1 MGCECVGRV
10 KDEIVIGGM
19 LLLIT
24 HVCLSTYTVLI
35 LHSPFTPG
43 EFGAGA
49 AAILGA
55 MGGGMGVRDWLV
67 SKGAAVVGS
76 ASGFGGKL
84 PILEE
89 PNAQPTDH

>member
-1 MGCECVGRV
+1 M

-19 LLLIT
+19 MLLIT
-24 HVCLSTYTVLI
+24 HVCLSTFSVFVLK
-35 LHSPFTPG
+35 SPFTPG

-67 SKGAAVVGS
+67 GKGAAIVGN
-76 ASGFGGKL
+76 AAGFGGKL
-84 PILEE
+84 PVLEDD
-89 PNAQPTDH
+89 NAKP